1 MGNRARRSVTVFTA
15 AVLSMAGV
23 IGLEGRA
30 GAVAAPPQC
39 PWQLQS
45 YQLLNPAGAALPIN
59 GAVWVRDYGSG
70 AARPSL
76 WDVTAAEPVAADTL
90 TTTVTQTAG
99 LLIQLRPRSLLAADH
114 SFEVRIGEGTSA
126 LTIGMI
132 HTATLADTR
141 APSAP
146 MITQSGP
153 INDPYTVCQTAGVLI
168 SYSLADP
175 AEPLL
180 LLAEAPDGSLLELN
194 TNPSLGQVYGAIAI
208 PTMANERVDAKI
220 VAVDLA
226 GNRSDAVSVSATAGT
241 VAYVQGKFPNDPNG
255 EGGCSCEAAPGS
267 GEPNRMASALVG
279 GLFVLWVAAR
289 RSGSSANAS
298 GRRSTEGD
306 GHAKRLSLRRLR
318 MWLFRASR
326 RERFG
331 ARRLRR

>member
-1 MGNRARRSVTVFTA
+1 MGDRSRRVFTFF
-15 AVLSMAGV
+15 AVTLLSLAGGL
-23 IGLEGRA
+23 GLEGRA

-45 YQLLNPAGAALPIN
+45 YQLLNPSGAALPIN
-59 GAVWVRDYGSG
+59 GSVWVRDYGNR

-99 LLIQLRPRSLLAADH
+99 LLIQLRPRSLLTADH
-114 SFEVRIGEGTSA
+114 SYEVRMGEGASVFA
-126 LTIGMI
+126 IGVI

-141 APSAP
+141 APRAP

-180 LLAEAPDGSLLELN
+180 LLAEAQDGSLLELN
-194 TNPSLGQVYGAIAI
+194 TNPSLGQVFGAIAI

-226 GNRSDAVSVSATAGT
+226 GNRSDAVFVSATAGT

-267 GEPNRMASALVG
+267 GEQKRMTSAFAGLLFLV
-279 GLFVLWVAAR
+279 WVVAR
-289 RSGSSANAS
+289 RSGSTA
-298 GRRSTEGD
+298 
-306 GHAKRLSLRRLR
+306 
-318 MWLFRASR
+318 RAP
-326 RERFG
+326 
-331 ARRLRR
+331 